1 MLIPRDT
8 KFSHRRAVA
17 LIVIY
22 GAFVG
27 LAFVG

>member
-1 MLIPRDT
+1 MLIPRDS

-22 GAFVG
+22 GAFIA
-27 LAFVG
+27 LALIG